1 MIGILDYGAGN
12 LTSVRLAFG
21 RIGAEARLVTSPEE
35 AIGCDRLVFPGVGSA
50 KSAMDGLVERGFD
63 RLVKEAVGK
72 GLPVL
77 AICVGMQLLLEH
89 DTEDGGVDG
98 LAIIRGRVQ
107 RFDFPPEQRV
117 KVPHIGWNAVRF
129 AKPHPVLQG
138 ISDGT
143 AFYFVHSYYAS
154 PAVPDAIAGITE
166 YAGLEYASALAS
178 ASVFATQF
186 HPERS
191 GTAGLKLLK
200 NFTEW
205 DGKPCC

>member
-21 RIGAEARLVTSPEE
+21 RIGAEARLVVHPEE
-35 AIGCDRLVFPGVGSA
+35 AAECDHLVFPGVGSA

-63 RLVKEAVGK
+63 QLIRETVGK

-77 AICVGMQLLLEH
+77 AICVGMQLLLEY
-89 DTEDGGVDG
+89 DTEDGGVSG
-98 LAIIRGRVQ
+98 LGLFRGRVQ
-107 RFDFPPEQRV
+107 RFDFPAEQRV
-117 KVPHIGWNAVRF
+117 KVPHIGWNTVRF
-129 AKPHPVLQG
+129 PKQHPVLKG
-138 ISDGT
+138 IADNT
-143 AFYFVHSYYAS
+143 AFYFVHSYYACPVN
-154 PAVPDAIAGITE
+154 PAESAGVTE
-166 YAGLEYASALAS
+166 YAGLEFASALAT

-191 GTAGLKLLK
+191 GASGLKLLK